1 MNFQHRA
8 TIRITA
14 IFMLVM
20 PGRAPP
26 VDCHTRYPRWALN
39 QELEAKQ
46 TFLGQLRALVTDD
59 PDFFTGLLA
68 DQTKS
73 MSVFILCK

>member
-1 MNFQHRA
+1 LNFQHRA

-26 VDCHTRYPRWALN
+26 VDCRTRYPRWALN